1 MTSDS
6 RIRPFVAAQFP
17 NMANMEFDYLSQ
29 VNSIMFA
36 LYTMQQFAYL
46 GEEMVGVNK
55 DIYTGFLFMQD

>member
-1 MTSDS
+1 
-6 RIRPFVAAQFP
+6 
-17 NMANMEFDYLSQ
+17 MANMEFDYLSQ